1 MTTNLNLHFIHDDNS
16 RDFSRWWLEERF
28 TSIDDIVDYYRWLC
42 HLGERYMTRSDLNND
57 AIKIGITD
65 YKSYKTKTLLLDA
78 IHQNWVIF
86 FHENINQLEEKGTD
100 KQFLL
105 EIKNRINLYL

>member
-42 HLGERYMTRSDLNND
+42 HLG
-57 AIKIGITD
+57 K
-65 YKSYKTKTLLLDA
+65 
-78 IHQNWVIF
+78 
-86 FHENINQLEEKGTD
+86 
-100 KQFLL
+100 
-105 EIKNRINLYL
+105 